1 MALNPQAP
9 TEVQAK
15 LAAAYLQQGNSEK
28 AYTEFQAY
36 LRAEPEGRFA
46 AQAKRLVQYIESSDA
61 LHPQRDEPA
70 QRVPQE
76 P

>member
-1 MALNPQAP
+1 MALNPQAS
-9 TEVQAK
+9 TEVHAK

-46 AQAKRLVQYIESSDA
+46 AQAKRLVHYLESSGA
-61 LHPQRDEPA
+61 LHAPA
-70 QRVPQE
+70 DRATQPVPQG